1 MIDALSPEH
10 LIIAPILIPMVAGA
24 LMLLY
29 DDRQRRAKLVISL
42 ISAVALFLVAVEL
55 LLRSKGSPLTGGNA
69 IGIYLLGD
77 WPAPMAIVLVLD
89 RLSAM
94 LVAMVALLAIPALV
108 YSAAGWHRQGQHFHS
123 LFQFLLM
130 GLNGA
135 FLTGDL
141 FNLFVFFEVMLA
153 ASYGLLLHG
162 SGGLRVRAG
171 LHYIAINL
179 MASVLFLIGIALIY
193 GITGTLN
200 MADLATQIATLSP
213 EDRPL
218 FHMAAMIL
226 GLAFLVKAGI
236 WPLSFWLPTAYMAGA
251 APVAAMFA
259 INTKLGI
266 YVILRLSMLTFGA
279 TAGASQGFGAQVLIF
294 GGMATMCFGLLGVLA
309 SQGLGR
315 ITAHLVML
323 SSGTVLA
330 VTGFALGGG
339 GTAMLSGALFYLI
352 SSTIATSALFLLAE
366 PMSRE
371 EGGIAAMLALT
382 ADAYGT
388 DLPEDEEDETGPGL
402 TIPGTFAI
410 LGGSFIAC
418 VVLLAGL
425 PPLSGFVGKFAMLAG
440 GLNPAGLGRGDIG
453 WPVWAFLALVLMS
466 GFATLVALVRLGVQ
480 TFWAADGHPPRVLA
494 LEIAPVIALLSL
506 TVVLTLYAQTVM
518 RYTDATARA
527 LLIPS
532 IYIDGVLR
540 APRVADQP
548 EVSE

>member
-29 DDRQRRAKLVISL
+29 DDRQRRAKLAISL
-42 ISAVALFLVAVEL
+42 ISATSLLLVAAEL
-55 LLRSKGSPLTGGNA
+55 VSRSKGSPLNVGNA
-69 IGIYLLGD
+69 VGIYLLGD
-77 WPAPMAIVLVLD
+77 WPTPMAIVLVLD
-89 RLSAM
+89 RLSAT

-108 YSAAGWHRQGQHFHS
+108 YSAASWHRRGQHFHS

-153 ASYGLLLHG
+153 ASYGLVLHG
-162 SGGLRVRAG
+162 SGRLRVRAG

-179 MASVLFLIGIALIY
+179 VASVLFLIGIAVIY

-200 MADLATQIATLSP
+200 MADLATQVATLSS

-218 FHMAAMIL
+218 FHMAAAIL

-236 WPLSFWLPTAYMAGA
+236 WPLSFWLPTTYTAGA

-259 INTKLGI
+259 INTKVGI
-266 YVILRLSMLTFGA
+266 YVILRLSMLTFGSA
-279 TAGASQGFGAQVLIF
+279 AGASQGFGAQILIF
-294 GGMATMCFGLLGVLA
+294 GGIATISFATLGVLA

-315 ITAHLVML
+315 VTAHLVIL

-330 VTGFALGGG
+330 VTGFALAGG
-339 GTAMLSGALFYLI
+339 GTTMLSGAIFYLI

-371 EGGIAAMLALT
+371 EGSIAAMLAIT

-388 DLPEDEEDETGPGL
+388 SLPEDEEAETGPGL
-402 TIPGTFAI
+402 TIPGTFNI
-410 LGGSFIAC
+410 LAVSFIAC
-418 VVLLAGL
+418 VLLLAGL
-425 PPLSGFVGKFAMLAG
+425 PPLSGFVGKFAMLSGA
-440 GLNPAGLGRGDIG
+440 LNPVGLGRGEVG
-453 WPVWAFLALVLMS
+453 WLVWGFLALVLLS

-480 TFWAADGHPPRVLA
+480 TFWAAEGAPPRVLA
-494 LEIAPVIALLSL
+494 LEIAPVIALIAL
-506 TVVLTLYAQTVM
+506 TGLLTFQAQSVI
-518 RYTDATARA
+518 RYTDATAHA
-527 LLIPS
+527 LSIPS
-532 IYIDGVLR
+532 IYMDGVLR
-540 APRVADQP
+540 GPRGADQLG
-548 EVSE
+548 ERE